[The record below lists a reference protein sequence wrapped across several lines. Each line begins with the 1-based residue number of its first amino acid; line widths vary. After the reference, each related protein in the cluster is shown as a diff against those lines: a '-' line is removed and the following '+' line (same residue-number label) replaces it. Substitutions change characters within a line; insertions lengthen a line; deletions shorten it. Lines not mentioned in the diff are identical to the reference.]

1 MLRELLVSP
10 AARPSESDAAAS
22 PAGSLCEHTEGL
34 LRQVLRSHG
43 MHTRCTRHAHG
54 MCTACTRHVHGMHTA
69 CTWAQDVHGRGMR
82 MACTRHALH
91 VQVLAVHAEFWP
103 CLATPAHRSFADA
116 YFRVRSE
123 SSRRCVKRRQPQA
136 APPPPRKQPSKGEKP
151 KPKGKNEEDR

>member
-10 AARPSESDAAAS
+10 AARPAEGDAAAS

-34 LRQVLRSHG
+34 LRQGLRSHG
-43 MHTRCTRHAHG
+43 MHTACTRHAQ
-54 MCTACTRHVHGMHTA
+54 GMHTA
-69 CTWAQDVHGRGMR
+69 CTWAQDGHGRGMR

-151 KPKGKNEEDR
+151 NPKGKNEEDR

>member
-1 MLRELLVSP
+1 ML
-10 AARPSESDAAAS
+10 
-22 PAGSLCEHTEGL
+22 H
-34 LRQVLRSHG
+34 
-43 MHTRCTRHAHG
+43 
-54 MCTACTRHVHGMHTA
+54 TACTGRHAHGMHTA
-69 CTWAQDVHGRGMR
+69 CTWAQDGHGRGMR

-151 KPKGKNEEDR
+151 NPKGKNEEDR

>member
-1 MLRELLVSP
+1 MVDG
-10 AARPSESDAAAS
+10 ARPEGAVEARPGEWGLAQL
-22 PAGSLCEHTEGL
+22 PIAG
-34 LRQVLRSHG
+34 
-43 MHTRCTRHAHG
+43 TRNPMRNY
-54 MCTACTRHVHGMHTA
+54 
-69 CTWAQDVHGRGMR
+69 GMR
-82 MACTRHALH
+82 MACTRPALH

-151 KPKGKNEEDR
+151 NPKGKNEEDR

>member
-1 MLRELLVSP
+1 
-10 AARPSESDAAAS
+10 
-22 PAGSLCEHTEGL
+22 
-34 LRQVLRSHG
+34 
-43 MHTRCTRHAHG
+43 MHTPWA
-54 MCTACTRHVHGMHTA
+54 
-69 CTWAQDVHGRGMR
+69 WAQDVHGRGMR

-136 APPPPRKQPSKGEKP
+136 APEAAPPPPRKQHASKGEKP
-151 KPKGKNEEDR
+151 NPKGKNDEDR

>member
-1 MLRELLVSP
+1 
-10 AARPSESDAAAS
+10 
-22 PAGSLCEHTEGL
+22 
-34 LRQVLRSHG
+34 
-43 MHTRCTRHAHG
+43 
-54 MCTACTRHVHGMHTA
+54 
-69 CTWAQDVHGRGMR
+69 MR

-151 KPKGKNEEDR
+151 NPKGKKKNEEDR

>member
-10 AARPSESDAAAS
+10 AARPAEGDAAAS

-151 KPKGKNEEDR
+151 NPKGKNEEDR

>member
-43 MHTRCTRHAHG
+43 MHTRCTRHAHAMHMG
-54 MCTACTRHVHGMHTA
+54 TACTS
-69 CTWAQDVHGRGMR
+69 AQHVHGRGMR

-151 KPKGKNEEDR
+151 NPKGKNEEDR